1 MAAAAAKATMNEVAG
16 GDELAELFSLMP
28 DLPQA
33 TNTSGKA
40 SLQLQDLSWEL
51 GLELPAGAAPG
62 HPPGGGGA
70 ESADTQ
76 ARVRMLIS
84 VVHWVVCALGLT
96 GNLLVLYLMKSKQGW
111 RKSSINLF
119 VTKLVLTDMQFVLTL
134 PF

>member
-1 MAAAAAKATMNEVAG
+1 MAAAAAKATMNKVAG
-16 GDELAELFSLMP
+16 GDELEELFSLMP
-28 DLPQA
+28 DLLQV
-33 TNTSGKA
+33 TNTSGNA

-62 HPPGGGGA
+62 HHPGGGGT

-76 ARVRMLIS
+76 ARVRILIS
-84 VVHWVVCALGLT
+84 VVHWAVCALGLT
-96 GNLLVLYLMKSKQGW
+96 GNLMKSKQGW